1 MKKGI
6 EREIEKKVKKHKTER
21 RRERNI
27 FFTFLLCVIARLLYF
42 KRWNIF
48 VISCSFNV
56 TN

>member
-6 EREIEKKVKKHKTER
+6 EREIEKKVKKHKSER